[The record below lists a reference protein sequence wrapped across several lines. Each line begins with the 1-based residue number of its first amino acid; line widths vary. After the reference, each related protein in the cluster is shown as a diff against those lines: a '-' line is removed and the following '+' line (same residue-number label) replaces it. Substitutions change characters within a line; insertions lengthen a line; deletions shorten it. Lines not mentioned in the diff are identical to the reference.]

1 MKSKSVNGTKR
12 QRGAAGIE
20 FALLFI
26 LFFTFFYAIVS
37 YSLAM
42 LLSQGLTQAA
52 EEGVRAAIVVDPLAF
67 RDEGSYVDRVDT
79 VVLDRVTVAL
89 SWMPSKAKRLVL
101 DSGNIQTILTTNAGV
116 KTVTVTVTYP
126 GYASNGLI
134 PTLRLPGI
142 GAVPR
147 LPTNLVGMASLQL

>member
-12 QRGAAGIE
+12 QRGAAGVE

-26 LFFTFFYAIVS
+26 IFFTFFYAMVS

-42 LLSQGLTQAA
+42 LLTQGLTQAA

-67 RDEGSYVDRVDT
+67 RDEGSYIDRVDT
-79 VVLDRVTVAL
+79 VVLARVTTAL
-89 SWMPSKAKRLVL
+89 SWLPNKARLVVL
-101 DSGNIQTILTTNAGV
+101 DQGHVQTIVTTNAGI

-126 GYASNGLI
+126 NYSTNGLI
-134 PTLRLPGI
+134 PTLRLPKI
-142 GAVPR
+142 GEVPR
-147 LPTNLVGMASLQL
+147 MPTNLVGMASLQL